1 MPKTDTSPP
10 RGSGGFTLI
19 EVLIAMVIL
28 AVGLLALEALGVGAA
43 RMVNRAQVQSTWAA
57 VATDTLERTLS
68 RIRNAQAL
76 DADADPWIVNGDTV
90 KLQIDSTTQGTLK
103 RFDVTVTVRPR
114 VRNLIRSSDAVTV
127 VGSVLR

>member
-1 MPKTDTSPP
+1 MTTDIP
-10 RGSGGFTLI
+10 RPGAQGGFTLV
-19 EVLIAMVIL
+19 EVLLAMVIL
-28 AVGLLALEALGVGAA
+28 AVGLLALEALGIGAA

-68 RIRNAQAL
+68 RIRNRQAL
-76 DADADPWIVNGDTV
+76 DAGAGNWIVGGDTV
-90 KLQIDSTTQGTLK
+90 VLQIDSTTLGSVK

-114 VRNLIRSSDAVTV
+114 VRNLIRSTDAVTV